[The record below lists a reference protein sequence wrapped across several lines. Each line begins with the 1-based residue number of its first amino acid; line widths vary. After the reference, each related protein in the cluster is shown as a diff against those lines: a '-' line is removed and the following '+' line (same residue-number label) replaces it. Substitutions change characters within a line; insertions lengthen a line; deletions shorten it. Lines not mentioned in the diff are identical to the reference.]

1 MRYKFFDKPKF
12 HDLNF
17 YNTRAHAPHID
28 QPNSSLRLHIAKGI
42 ISHLIKFKN
51 IKSIIELGCGDA
63 GLLSLLASTFPN
75 CTFTGYD
82 LMTTNIKYALTRCQG
97 LPNIKVSLQ
106 DFTKISIPFYDLC
119 IMTEVLE
126 HLIDPDSIVSQIK
139 SKHLFC
145 SSPIG
150 ERTPHH
156 NGTHLW
162 GWDKEDFLRLFTAS
176 NWHVSYYFV
185 GPPIQYVHCVKL

>member
-12 HDLNF
+12 HDRAF
-17 YNTRAHAPHID
+17 YDTRAHAPHID
-28 QPNSSLRLHIAKGI
+28 QPNSSLRLHIAEGI
-42 ISHLIKFKN
+42 ISKLIRFQN

-63 GLLSLLASTFPN
+63 GLLSRLASSFPN

-82 LMTTNIKYALTRCQG
+82 LMTTNIEYAPIRTRG
-97 LPNIKVSLQ
+97 LKNIKITLQ
-106 DFTKISIPFYDLC
+106 DFTKINIPFYDLC

-126 HLIDPDSIVSQIK
+126 HLIDPDLIIAKIK

-150 ERTPHH
+150 EKTPHH
-156 NGTHLW
+156 DSTHLW
-162 GWDKEDFLRLFTAS
+162 GWDKEDFQRLFTAS
-176 NWHVSYYFV
+176 NWRISYYLI
-185 GPPIQYVHCVKL
+185 GAPIQYIHCVKP